1 MAELKIGEISKPR
14 FEFRSFGQ
22 CFCNAH
28 KRMARLSVPVPEKV
42 WERSSDEIYIISAK
56 NDINNTKIRDG
67 KMDIKT
73 YVQTVD
79 GLEQWNPLMKGEFP
93 ISREVLEKEV
103 FPAFMVEMPALTKD
117 TYTFEEFIAMVKA
130 NPDLAA
136 VRVHKQRFGYMVN
149 NTICEV
155 GNVLINGAKVV
166 TINSESTEIEDIK
179 KTIADCGLEG
189 VENINYLQAI
199 KRVIG
204 KATRITQGYLCSVPE
219 RTVRI
224 RVKGEKGFITVKGI
238 GNASGAARFE
248 WEKEIP
254 VDEVKALLDL
264 AEPGVIDKTRYL
276 VKNTDGKHTWEVDEF
291 YGDNDGLTVAE
302 IELTDENEPFDKP
315 AWLGEEVTGDPK
327 YFNSMLMKN
336 PYKNWK

>member
-1 MAELKIGEISKPR
+1 MAELKIGEQSKPR

-22 CFCNAH
+22 NFCEAH

-42 WERSSDEIYIISAK
+42 WERTSDEIYIISAK
-56 NDINNTKIRDG
+56 NDINNTKIRNG

-117 TYTFEEFIAMVKA
+117 TYTYDEFIAMVKA
-130 NPDLAA
+130 CLAA

-149 NTICEV
+149 DTICEV

-204 KATRITQGYLCSVPE
+204 M
-219 RTVRI
+219 
-224 RVKGEKGFITVKGI
+224 
-238 GNASGAARFE
+238 
-248 WEKEIP
+248 
-254 VDEVKALLDL
+254 
-264 AEPGVIDKTRYL
+264 IDKPL
-276 VKNTDGKHTWEVDEF
+276 
-291 YGDNDGLTVAE
+291 A
-302 IELTDENEPFDKP
+302 NE
-315 AWLGEEVTGDPK
+315 
-327 YFNSMLMKN
+327 
-336 PYKNWK
+336 

>member
-1 MAELKIGEISKPR
+1 MEIGAISKPR

-22 CFCNAH
+22 NFEEAH
-28 KRMARLSVPVPEKV
+28 ARMARLSAPVPEKV
-42 WERSSDEIYIISAK
+42 WRRTSDEIYIISRA

-93 ISREVLEKEV
+93 ISAKVLKEEV
-103 FPAFMVEMPALTKD
+103 FPAFMVQMPELEKE
-117 TYTFEEFIAMVKA
+117 TYTYEEFISMVEQH
-130 NPDLAA
+130 PDLAA

-149 NTICEV
+149 DTICEV

-179 KTIADCGLEG
+179 KTIADVGLEG

-204 KATRITQGYLCSVPE
+204 MSNKP
-219 RTVRI
+219 
-224 RVKGEKGFITVKGI
+224 
-238 GNASGAARFE
+238 
-248 WEKEIP
+248 
-254 VDEVKALLDL
+254 L
-264 AEPGVIDKTRYL
+264 A
-276 VKNTDGKHTWEVDEF
+276 
-291 YGDNDGLTVAE
+291 
-302 IELTDENEPFDKP
+302 NE
-315 AWLGEEVTGDPK
+315 
-327 YFNSMLMKN
+327 
-336 PYKNWK
+336 